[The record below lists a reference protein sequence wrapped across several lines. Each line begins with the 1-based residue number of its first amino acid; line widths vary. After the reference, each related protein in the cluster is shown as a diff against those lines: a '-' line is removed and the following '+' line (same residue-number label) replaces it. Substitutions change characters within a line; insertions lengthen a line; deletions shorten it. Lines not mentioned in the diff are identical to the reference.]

1 MQITAVCVWEREDT
15 LRLTE
20 EWTAASLYSALASL
34 FFPPPLWIKM
44 KIQVFLHLNIRWSVC
59 LDIWWRYKCQLLP
72 AGVWAVQ
79 KYAVVTSG
87 LKQRWQMGQGS
98 GRRGGSR
105 KLGHHTHII
114 CLSLSLYFALCCLEI
129 FLSFTFTHFFLPL
142 THTPTQYQSFVIPEL
157 TPSRA
162 TVAINKLKC
171 VQCLAWPE
179 ALERHTH
186 NQYSNP

>member
-1 MQITAVCVWEREDT
+1 
-15 LRLTE
+15 
-20 EWTAASLYSALASL
+20 
-34 FFPPPLWIKM
+34 
-44 KIQVFLHLNIRWSVC
+44 
-59 LDIWWRYKCQLLP
+59 
-72 AGVWAVQ
+72 
-79 KYAVVTSG
+79 
-87 LKQRWQMGQGS
+87 MGQGS

-186 NQYSNP
+186 TINIQTLNARSSAPVTWFNTQPYTCIHSVTRACVCLVICANTHTHFTTFPVGLFT